1 MDKSFIDSKQNEQCI
16 APSGNG
22 ISLILSVLCCICVSF
37 TLLNM
42 SMRLYEREVQ
52 HDRASEFAVAVSRQL
67 ESEAVADFLSFDEY
81 EEIY

>member
-1 MDKSFIDSKQNEQCI
+1 MDKSFIDSKQDEQCI
-16 APSGNG
+16 TPSGSG

-42 SMRLYEREVQ
+42 SMRLYERETQ
-52 HDRASEFAVAVSRQL
+52 HEKASEFAVAVSRQL
-67 ESEAVADFLSFDEY
+67 ESEAVAVFLSFDEY